1 MNPGSFLMIG
11 AGVLG
16 LWYGGSYLLKLN
28 RLSSELETVTKAAIH
43 SISLD
48 GVELRIIVTL
58 KNPSGG
64 SVTVKHPFVKLIYG
78 QKTLLSSEIKDANIT
93 VPKFSEV
100 NLDPITVKLGFINL
114 AVTVPTL
121 LKEFRE
127 QGRLTLTIKTITT
140 INDTLPY
147 TKTDEILLGSK
158 QQA

>member
-1 MNPGSFLMIG
+1 MNPGSLLLIG

-16 LWYGGSYLLKLN
+16 LWYGGTYLLKLN
-28 RLSSELETVTKAAIH
+28 RLSNELETATKATIH

-78 QKTLLSSEIKDANIT
+78 QKTLLSSEVRDVNIT